1 MFAVFVSILPSN
13 CASTVSARVFSALI
27 ASEFAVIFVAFVS
40 IAVLLS
46 AIAVVRYTKTRG
58 VVGDAVND
66 FAARLIEVYDLNGD
80 VCGLRWVL
88 TDTPQEYG
96 YKQVER
102 LLAEDKTVKEIVKI
116 TGLSKSQVY
125 RLKQEIETKR

>member
-1 MFAVFVSILPSN
+1 MEV
-13 CASTVSARVFSALI
+13 ASGHRSSDG
-27 ASEFAVIFVAFVS
+27 
-40 IAVLLS
+40 

-58 VVGDAVND
+58 VAGDAVND

-125 RLKQEIETKR
+125 RLKQEIEAER